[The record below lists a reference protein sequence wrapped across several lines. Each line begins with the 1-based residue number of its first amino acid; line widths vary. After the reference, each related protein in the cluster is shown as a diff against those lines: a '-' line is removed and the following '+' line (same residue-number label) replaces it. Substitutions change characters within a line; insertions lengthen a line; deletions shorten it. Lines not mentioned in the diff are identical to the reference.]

1 MQNNNQNEWSETEY
15 AAWLA
20 QVGGVHGKSGPCEE
34 NVVAIVSDA
43 IREQSP
49 NAEAQLWVDAA
60 NMCMAMADKALGAQG
75 LVATSVVLT
84 KH

>member
-1 MQNNNQNEWSETEY
+1 MQNNDLNEWTNSEY
-15 AAWLA
+15 AAWLE
-20 QVGGVHGKSGPCEE
+20 QIGGGIGSSEPCEA

-49 NAEAQLWVDAA
+49 KSAAQLWVDAA
-60 NMCMAMADKALGAQG
+60 NMCLAMADKTLGAQG
-75 LVATSVVLT
+75 LVSTSVVLT